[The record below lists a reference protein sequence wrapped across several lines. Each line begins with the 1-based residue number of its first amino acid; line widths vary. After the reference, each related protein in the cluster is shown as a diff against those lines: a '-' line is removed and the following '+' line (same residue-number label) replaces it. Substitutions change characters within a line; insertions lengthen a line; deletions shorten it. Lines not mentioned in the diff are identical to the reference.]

1 MTGRQV
7 LELRDS
13 GCFLKARSNPM
24 FLLLSLSC
32 DALHKRS
39 LCHRAVSVC
48 VCLSVT
54 FVYSVE
60 TAKDTAIVAME
71 RD

>member
-1 MTGRQV
+1 MTDRQV
-7 LELRDS
+7 LELCDS

-48 VCLSVT
+48 LSVT

-71 RD
+71 HD